1 MSLRLRTIN
10 PLPWLVAITFA
21 TALSGAAQESGNLD
35 KRDLQIQK
43 MPATP
48 PLSHLPSIP
57 RGYAVV
63 IGVAKYEKLAP
74 EDDLSFP
81 ETDADAIRQVLISK
95 QGGAFPDANVRLLVG
110 RDATLQNMREALEEW
125 LPSHVQEQDRALVYF
140 AGHGFVKG
148 GRGYLAPWDVD
159 PASPET
165 TAYPMDLVGKDLE
178 SVKAK
183 WKVLLVDACH
193 SGKIV
198 GESTDEAVNAQL
210 AQLPSGFLNLTA
222 TGARES
228 SYEDPRLGFG
238 VFSYFVKKGLEG
250 NADASPC
257 DGVITAEELVD
268 YVRREVS
275 SYVRR
280 YGKSQT
286 PTDHERD
293 YDNNMILGVNP
304 RCVDTAQPPPAPLGS
319 LIIEANM
326 DGVEVFLDDAD
337 LGSVTKDKP
346 LREPGLATGIHHV
359 KGVKSGY
366 EPVTKEVMVIPGQEQ
381 TVTLRIQ
388 YRREAKPAAMRL
400 VDRGEALLFG
410 KNSSLNP
417 VAIYFHS
424 SGQQKVSDLERARDL
439 FREALR
445 EDPRY
450 AKATF
455 DLALTCQQLSDYDCA
470 LKGFQ
475 ETLRTEPTYVEA
487 RLAYAGALI
496 EEGDADEAIRQLRE
510 VISADPSN
518 AWAHSQLSLACLN
531 AVPVPD
537 WPCVMQAADKSI
549 ALDSGSYEPYLWKA
563 DALRRVAAS
572 ENDALKKSETYRIAA
587 DNYRTVLRM
596 TNFKTPV
603 PAKLA
608 FYLGLPMG
616 HRSHADRQVSYA
628 NDRQSALMGLCDSED
643 KLGNYLRALNY
654 CSRAVEYDPKEPL
667 SYWLLGNLYRDMFN
681 SSPRRDYLLSARANY
696 CKMIE
701 INPDLEQ
708 SPHAETYVHKIDELL
723 LRMK

>member
-1 MSLRLRTIN
+1 
-10 PLPWLVAITFA
+10 
-21 TALSGAAQESGNLD
+21 
-35 KRDLQIQK
+35 
-43 MPATP
+43 
-48 PLSHLPSIP
+48 
-57 RGYAVV
+57 VV

-74 EDDLSFP
+74 EEDLSFP

-110 RDATLQNMREALEEW
+110 RDATLHNMREALEEW

-140 AGHGFVKG
+140 AGHGFVKE

-250 NADASPC
+250 NADTPPC

-286 PTDHERD
+286 PTDHDRD

-304 RCVDTAQPPPAPLGS
+304 ACVDTAQPPPAPLGS

-346 LREPGLATGIHHV
+346 LREPGLATGIHNV
-359 KGVKSGY
+359 KGVKAGY

-400 VDRGEALLFG
+400 VDHGEDLLSR
-410 KNSSLNP
+410 KNSPFNP
-417 VAIYFHS
+417 VAIYLHS
-424 SGQQKVSDLERARDL
+424 SGQQKVSDLKRARDL

-450 AKATF
+450 SKAAF
-455 DLALTCQQLSDYDCA
+455 DLAQTCQQLSDYDCA
-470 LKGFQ
+470 LKEFQ
-475 ETLRTEPTYVEA
+475 ETLLIDPTYVEA

-496 EEGDADEAIRQLRE
+496 EKGDPDEAIRPLRE
-510 VISADPSN
+510 VIRMDPSN
-518 AWAHSQLSLACLN
+518 AWAYSQLSFACLN
-531 AVPVPD
+531 VPD
-537 WPCVMQAADKSI
+537 WPCVIQAADKSI
-549 ALDSGSYEPYLWKA
+549 ALDSSSYEPYLWKA

-572 ENDALKKSETYRIAA
+572 EKDALQKETYRNAA
-587 DNYRTVLRM
+587 DNYRTVLWM
-596 TNFKTPV
+596 TNDETPV

-616 HRSHADRQVSYA
+616 HRSHADRQASQA
-628 NDRQSALMGLCDSED
+628 SLRQFALMGLCDTED
-643 KLGNYLRALNY
+643 KLDNYLRALNY
-654 CSRAVEYDPKEPL
+654 CSRAVKYDPKEPL
-667 SYWLLGNLYRDMFN
+667 SYWFLGNLYRDMFN
-681 SSPRRDYLLSARANY
+681 SSPRRDYLLLARANY
-696 CKMIE
+696 RKMIE
-701 INPDLEQ
+701 INPDLEL
-708 SPHAETYVHKIDELL
+708 SPHAETYVHQIDQLL
-723 LRMK
+723 LGMK